1 MKQTLM
7 ALRFGRLVL
16 AAAAACTLASAL
28 SSCAADQAREAFLSQ
43 NNSFIAKTEECCR
56 PMTQELAGLVK
67 TDPQLKRLL
76 EKINCRSICRQSRS
90 ADQSGADA

>member
-43 NNSFIAKTEECCR
+43 NNSFIAKTEE
-56 PMTQELAGLVK
+56 
-67 TDPQLKRLL
+67 
-76 EKINCRSICRQSRS
+76 
-90 ADQSGADA
+90 